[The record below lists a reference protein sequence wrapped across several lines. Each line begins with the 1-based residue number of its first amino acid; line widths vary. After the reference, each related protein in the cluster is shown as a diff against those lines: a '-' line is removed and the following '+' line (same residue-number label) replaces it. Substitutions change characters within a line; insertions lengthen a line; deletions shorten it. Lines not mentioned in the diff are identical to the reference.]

1 MSKKWK
7 PKELYLFLNSRYFR
21 GRLPDIPVVWSAKR
35 HNGRENRNMG
45 ATIFQWG
52 KDGVLRPTKIVL
64 NPQYKNAFVIW
75 AGTLLHEMVHVQQW
89 KLPREQAHGRKF
101 QKRIKQLVAVGAY
114 NGLL

>member
-21 GRLPDIPVVWSAKR
+21 GRLPDIPVVWSKKEYE
-35 HNGRENRNMG
+35 GRRRSLMG
-45 ATIFQWG
+45 STWFDSETG
-52 KDGVLRPTKIVL
+52 FPKKITL
-64 NPQYKNAFVIW
+64 NPAYKNAFSLW
-75 AGTLLHEMVHVQQW
+75 ATTLLHEAVHVQQW
-89 KLPREQAHGRKF
+89 KVPAKQQHGRKF